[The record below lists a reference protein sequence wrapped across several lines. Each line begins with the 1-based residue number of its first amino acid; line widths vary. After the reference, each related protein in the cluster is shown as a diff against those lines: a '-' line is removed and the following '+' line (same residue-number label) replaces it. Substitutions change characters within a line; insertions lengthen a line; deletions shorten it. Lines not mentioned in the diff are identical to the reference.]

1 MRSGMQNLSAGP
13 RSYIS
18 SNESEGETVEVD
30 VDEYDLSVDR
40 QAKSGGVGGPGR
52 SLRRSHLFAGDV
64 DTAGQWSR

>member
-30 VDEYDLSVDR
+30 VDEYDLSDEELLRSIVKRSREALGVLDDR
-40 QAKSGGVGGPGR
+40 YAGAIY
-52 SLRRSHLFAGDV
+52 SLAM
-64 DTAGQWSR
+64 